1 MQKYSVVIA
10 GKHYTSI
17 SLEKE
22 FYQQLNILALEQHKH
37 VNQLITEIDKIK
49 TTPNLSSALR
59 LYILKTLQDKLNNL
73 ETPVS

>member
-22 FYQQLNILALEQHKH
+22 FYQQLNILALEQRKP
-37 VNQLITEIDKIK
+37 VNQLITEIDSTK
-49 TTPNLSSALR
+49 TVSNLSSALR
-59 LYILKTLQDKLNNL
+59 LYILKSLQDKLNCL
-73 ETPVS
+73 ESSVS